1 MKFIKYLIC
10 LIIISIILCWGSS
23 YIKCE
28 INTSK
33 YGEIFKDVLNS
44 ENDYDTTGKIKVIKY
59 SENSAKIY
67 LVSKKYKYG
76 VELCY
81 KNINGK
87 MKRISDKVIWSQ
99 GSADEFIW
107 PYIR

>member
-33 YGEIFKDVLNS
+33 YGEIFKEVLNS

-81 KNINGK
+81 KI
-87 MKRISDKVIWSQ
+87 
-99 GSADEFIW
+99 
-107 PYIR
+107 

>member
-1 MKFIKYLIC
+1 MKYLFC
-10 LIIISIILCWGSS
+10 LIIVSILLCWSYS

-33 YGEIFKDVLNS
+33 YSKIFKEILDN
-44 ENDYDTTGKIKVIKY
+44 ENMYDTTGKIKVIEY
-59 SENSAKIY
+59 SEQSAKIY
-67 LVSKKYKYG
+67 LTSKKYKYG

-81 KNINGK
+81 KNINGE
-87 MKRISDKVIWSQ
+87 MKRVSDKVIWSQ
-99 GSADEFIW
+99 GSADDFIW

>member
-33 YGEIFKDVLNS
+33 YGEIFKEVLNS

-67 LVSKKYKYG
+67 LVSKNINMGLNFVIKYKR
-76 VELCY
+76 
-81 KNINGK
+81 K